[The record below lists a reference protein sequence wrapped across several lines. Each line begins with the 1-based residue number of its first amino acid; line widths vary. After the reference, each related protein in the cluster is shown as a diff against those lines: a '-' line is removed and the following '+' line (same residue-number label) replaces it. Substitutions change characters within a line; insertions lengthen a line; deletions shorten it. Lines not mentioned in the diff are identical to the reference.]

1 MIQFI
6 KKRRLWYSF
15 INSYCYWCSMVSNYV
30 KFNHVFNLGIDFTG
44 GTSIIL
50 KFQDPVVSIE
60 EKLRMVMID
69 LSLDK
74 HSIQTVGSDS
84 VLIKTQEIG
93 VDLRNQ
99 LFRNIETSVA
109 SFEVMEVDIIGPSIG
124 DQLRKTSLWI
134 LLAVSVAI
142 LLYNSW
148 RFEFVFGFASIVAL
162 IHDVLLVLSFSAIF
176 QLEVNTAY
184 VAALLTVL
192 GYSINDT
199 IVIFDRIREGMRGDD
214 TDEGVLSKETIN
226 QAINAMLSRSVHTTL
241 TTSMVGCSLCIWWH
255 IIKSVFNGVVD
266 GVIDWYV
273 FIIIY
278 CGVNVSDH
286 FKVER
291 SFCCLIH

>member
-15 INSYCYWCSMVSNYV
+15 SSIVIAIGVFSMVSNYV

-148 RFEFVFGFASIVAL
+148 RFELFLGL
-162 IHDVLLVLSFSAIF
+162 P
-176 QLEVNTAY
+176 QL
-184 VAALLTVL
+184 
-192 GYSINDT
+192 
-199 IVIFDRIREGMRGDD
+199 
-214 TDEGVLSKETIN
+214 
-226 QAINAMLSRSVHTTL
+226 
-241 TTSMVGCSLCIWWH
+241 
-255 IIKSVFNGVVD
+255 
-266 GVIDWYV
+266 
-273 FIIIY
+273 
-278 CGVNVSDH
+278 
-286 FKVER
+286 
-291 SFCCLIH
+291 